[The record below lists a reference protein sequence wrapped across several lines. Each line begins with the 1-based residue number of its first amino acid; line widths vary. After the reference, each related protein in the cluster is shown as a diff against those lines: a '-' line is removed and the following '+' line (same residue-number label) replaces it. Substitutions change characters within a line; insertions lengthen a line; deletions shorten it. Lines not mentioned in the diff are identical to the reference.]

1 MYCIAF
7 LILFLI
13 LLNISYQLIQLSVR
27 LIDPLADHTSN
38 TRVHV
43 DTFHQLGCLQIL
55 HLNVID
61 YQQRFTAGVHDKTM
75 TRKNLLALI
84 GRVLLKLG
92 TLGS

>member
-38 TRVHV
+38 TRVHI
-43 DTFHQLGCLQIL
+43 DMFHELGCLQNFASKCDQL
-55 HLNVID
+55 S
-61 YQQRFTAGVHDKTM
+61 AGIH
-75 TRKNLLALI
+75 
-84 GRVLLKLG
+84 
-92 TLGS
+92 SQSS

>member
-38 TRVHV
+38 TRVHITKL
-43 DTFHQLGCLQIL
+43 DTFHQLRCLQNL
-55 HLNVID
+55 ASKCDRLS
-61 YQQRFTAGVHDKTM
+61 AGTH
-75 TRKNLLALI
+75 I
-84 GRVLLKLG
+84 
-92 TLGS
+92 